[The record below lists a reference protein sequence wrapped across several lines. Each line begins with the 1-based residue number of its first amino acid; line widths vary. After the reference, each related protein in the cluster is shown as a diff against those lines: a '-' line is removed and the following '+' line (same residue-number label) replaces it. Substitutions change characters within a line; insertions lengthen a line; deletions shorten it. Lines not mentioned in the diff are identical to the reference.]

1 MEEKEIQ
8 PNESMQLIQE
18 MIHVAKNK
26 LADDGFFLILWGWLV
41 IGASMAQYIMLQMGI
56 ENNWIVWPAMTV
68 IGVTTSIIY
77 AAKKS
82 KERKVKTHIDKAL
95 DYVWGAFGIGLFL
108 TLFMMGVHGIK
119 ASYFFLM
126 LLYGI
131 GTFISGGILNYKP
144 LVYGGICS
152 FAMAIVAHFVG
163 KPEQLLC
170 VSVALLLSY
179 IIPGHM
185 LRNEYKKQHN
195 V

>member
-8 PNESMQLIQE
+8 PNESILLIQQ

-41 IGASMAQYIMLQMGI
+41 FGASMAQYIMLQM
-56 ENNWIVWPAMTV
+56 EMNNNWIVWPVMTA

-77 AAKKS
+77 STKKS

-108 TLFMMGVHGIK
+108 TLLMMGVHGIK

-152 FAMAIVAHFVG
+152 FVMAIVANFVG